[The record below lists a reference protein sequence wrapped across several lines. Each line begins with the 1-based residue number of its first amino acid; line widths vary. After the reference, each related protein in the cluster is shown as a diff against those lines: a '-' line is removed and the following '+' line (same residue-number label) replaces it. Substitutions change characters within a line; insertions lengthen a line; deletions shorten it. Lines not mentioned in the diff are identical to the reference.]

1 MLLKQ
6 KQVSDLISG
15 DIIFGVEVV
24 GNDTRYKLCRIMSFT
39 PVEENSIQVKVTQ
52 KALEATVDEVGK
64 ESELVLF
71 KNQPIMVVNSSMAAF
86 MGWFTLGIM
95 TTAIIFGL
103 TYQYFL
109 NCQ

>member
-24 GNDTRYKLCRIMSFT
+24 GNDVRYKLCRVVSFT
-39 PVEENSIQVKVTQ
+39 SENDSIQVSVMQ
-52 KALEATVDEVGK
+52 KPLEATVDEVGK

-95 TTAIIFGL
+95 TSAIIFGL